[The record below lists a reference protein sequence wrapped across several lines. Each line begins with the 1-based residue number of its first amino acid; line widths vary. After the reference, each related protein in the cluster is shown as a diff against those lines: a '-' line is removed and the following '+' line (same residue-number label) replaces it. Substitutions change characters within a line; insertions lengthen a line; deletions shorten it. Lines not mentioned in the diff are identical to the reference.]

1 MSVVVIFGA
10 TGTIG
15 SALARRLVRLGR
27 QVLLAGRSEEKL
39 KSLSDEIRQ
48 PYVTVD
54 MSDSQSL
61 DEAIRDTAEAYGGV
75 DAFVNCIG
83 SLLLKPAHITTDDE
97 FHQVVETNLFT
108 AFATVRMGAKHLRA
122 SGGSIVLFASAAAE
136 IGIANHEAIAAAK
149 AGIIGLARSAAAT
162 YATNNIRVN
171 VVSPGLIRTD
181 LTRRIWENPASAT
194 ASAQMHA
201 LGRLGEPDQVAS
213 LVAWLLDPDND
224 WITGQVIG
232 IDGGLGHVLPR
243 R

>member
-54 MSDSQSL
+54 MSDSQSFE
-61 DEAIRDTAEAYGGV
+61 EAIRDTAETLGGV
-75 DAFVNCIG
+75 GAFVNCVG

-108 AFATVRMGAKHLRA
+108 AFATVRMGAKHL
-122 SGGSIVLFASAAAE
+122 LASALHPSE
-136 IGIANHEAIAAAK
+136 QSRK
-149 AGIIGLARSAAAT
+149 
-162 YATNNIRVN
+162 
-171 VVSPGLIRTD
+171 P
-181 LTRRIWENPASAT
+181 
-194 ASAQMHA
+194 
-201 LGRLGEPDQVAS
+201 
-213 LVAWLLDPDND
+213 
-224 WITGQVIG
+224 
-232 IDGGLGHVLPR
+232 
-243 R
+243 